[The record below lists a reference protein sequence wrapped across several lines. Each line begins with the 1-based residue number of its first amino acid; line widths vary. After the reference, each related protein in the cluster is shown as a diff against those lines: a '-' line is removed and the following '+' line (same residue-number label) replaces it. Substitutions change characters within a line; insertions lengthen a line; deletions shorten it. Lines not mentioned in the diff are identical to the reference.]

1 SPKPPTNV
9 LSPRENQQQIRSPSS
24 YTPDSIP
31 SCIYDEP
38 GNEIEIIAS
47 ESSCSSS
54 NVADIQH
61 VSSSIEY
68 ETSNKSNLNKN
79 QVLKLTLNHH
89 SMEEDVKNDLP
100 SSPTSS
106 EEEIPI
112 PHPQNSSLDITTRSP
127 TTLSSY
133 SMSYPET
140 KELNKVILPY
150 PLRLDSNYIY
160 RIGLKPNEFIH
171 YCQTDQIESMFDDP
185 MDLIDN
191 FLQDRLRKGLDIGV
205 HQECLDHLNYVKQI
219 YDDNESLLDYVYDYI
234 EAQIMKLINAPG
246 FESAP
251 DNQWSTIL
259 YPTFDTSTLASIDY
273 SLNVYMNRIDA
284 NRGCS

>member
-79 QVLKLTLNHH
+79 QVLKLA
-89 SMEEDVKNDLP
+89 V
-100 SSPTSS
+100 
-106 EEEIPI
+106 IIFPI
-112 PHPQNSSLDITTRSP
+112 GKATRYYVQNL
-127 TTLSSY
+127 
-133 SMSYPET
+133 
-140 KELNKVILPY
+140 
-150 PLRLDSNYIY
+150 
-160 RIGLKPNEFIH
+160 FI
-171 YCQTDQIESMFDDP
+171 
-185 MDLIDN
+185 
-191 FLQDRLRKGLDIGV
+191 
-205 HQECLDHLNYVKQI
+205 
-219 YDDNESLLDYVYDYI
+219 
-234 EAQIMKLINAPG
+234 
-246 FESAP
+246 
-251 DNQWSTIL
+251 
-259 YPTFDTSTLASIDY
+259 
-273 SLNVYMNRIDA
+273 
-284 NRGCS
+284 